1 MSQSF
6 NCLPTSLWQFDP
18 ATPKGYY
25 FNRGVF
31 YFGKKVE
38 NDMAQAEAEIRKSH
52 KNNSGTDR
60 LVTAARIRALEKNIG
75 IELKKHR
82 DPGQVPLESEP
93 GQHNEDEVVFLSEES

>member
-1 MSQSF
+1 MSQAF
-6 NCLPTSLWQFDP
+6 HCPPTSLWQFDP

-31 YFGKKVE
+31 YFGKKIE

-60 LVTAARIRALEKNIG
+60 LVTAARLRALEKNIG
-75 IELKKHR
+75 IEIKKHR
-82 DPGQVPLESEP
+82 DPGNVPLESEP
-93 GQHNEDEVVFLSEES
+93 GQKEEEVTLLAKES